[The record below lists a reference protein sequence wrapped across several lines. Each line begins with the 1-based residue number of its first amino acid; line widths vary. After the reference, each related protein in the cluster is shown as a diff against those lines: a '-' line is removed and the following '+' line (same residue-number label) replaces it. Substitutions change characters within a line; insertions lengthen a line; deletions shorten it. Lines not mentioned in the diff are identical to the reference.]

1 MPKCCALL
9 MSGTSL
15 VRGLRCSK
23 SAAATYAGRC
33 SIHHRKFVAD
43 PNTVALG
50 ELEAFRRRFLRVMG
64 MDWVWEFD
72 DFMAERIVE
81 MSREGHNVQLS
92 DMFPYGPAIPERFM
106 VHIRAEVEDDVVVVP
121 DVVPVRPR
129 RARAAAVPVPVVPVR
144 PRRARAAP
152 VPVPVVPPPET
163 DLAKFATDKQ
173 NIHTRQ
179 SVNMTKEVVQKV
191 LSIPVP
197 AEFRWNMNTISKTAG
212 EILVDCKLNTAE
224 MIEMMNRY
232 IKDDDVYEMGNGIY
246 GKVLDG
252 VWQYIRNS
260 PDKADLCKI
269 LKQELKDNIGMCAQ
283 GNLTRLCNVLSGYMD
298 GIGVS
303 ESPAE
308 RVGRLLPLLMDIEDA
323 GQRMTMGKQV
333 LMESGMEEGMWGGW
347 LEALAA

>member
-1 MPKCCALL
+1 M
-9 MSGTSL
+9 
-15 VRGLRCSK
+15 
-23 SAAATYAGRC
+23 
-33 SIHHRKFVAD
+33 
-43 PNTVALG
+43 
-50 ELEAFRRRFLRVMG
+50 
-64 MDWVWEFD
+64 
-72 DFMAERIVE
+72 
-81 MSREGHNVQLS
+81 
-92 DMFPYGPAIPERFM
+92 
-106 VHIRAEVEDDVVVVP
+106 
-121 DVVPVRPR
+121 
-129 RARAAAVPVPVVPVR
+129 
-144 PRRARAAP
+144 
-152 VPVPVVPPPET
+152 
-163 DLAKFATDKQ
+163 
-173 NIHTRQ
+173 
-179 SVNMTKEVVQKV
+179 NMTKEVVQKV

-197 AEFRWNMNTISKTAG
+197 EEFRWNMNTVSKTAG

-224 MIEMMNRY
+224 MIEMLNRY

-246 GKVLDG
+246 GRVLDG

>member
-1 MPKCCALL
+1 LKMPKCCALL

-23 SAAATYAGRC
+23 SAVETYAGRC

-50 ELEAFRRRFLRVMG
+50 ELEAFRRRFLRLRPMG
-64 MDWVWEFD
+64 AYWVEFD
-72 DFMAERIVE
+72 MFMAERLMQV
-81 MSREGHNVQLS
+81 SGGQVQLS
-92 DMFPYGPAIPERFM
+92 EMFPYGPAIPEQFM
-106 VHIRAEVEDDVVVVP
+106 VHIRAEEDDDVVVVP
-121 DVVPVRPR
+121 D
-129 RARAAAVPVPVVPVR
+129 VVPVR

-152 VPVPVVPPPET
+152 VPVPVVPPPEN
-163 DLAKFATDKQ
+163 DLARFATDKQ
-173 NIHTRQ
+173 NIHTQ
-179 SVNMTKEVVQKV
+179 ASVRMTKEVVQKV

-212 EILVDCKLNTAE
+212 EILVECKLNTAE